1 MLTAAH
7 MLNTHGILLR
17 RCQQVALG
25 IFTEEAED
33 VGFSPTQFSA
43 LAFVQ
48 IEPGIQQ
55 NMLGERIALDRSSV
69 TKCVE
74 ILEAR
79 ELITRTVDPSDKR
92 ARLLHITPAGIEV
105 LDQLTKAAARA
116 RARIEA
122 SMGKDQ
128 FQAFLKSMND
138 FIAVPASEKQEK
150 D

>member
-33 VGFSPTQFSA
+33 IGFSPTQFSA

-55 NMLGERIALDRSSV
+55 NMLGERIALDHLRSPSV
-69 TKCVE
+69 SRFWRH
-74 ILEAR
+74 A
-79 ELITRTVDPSDKR
+79 
-92 ARLLHITPAGIEV
+92 
-105 LDQLTKAAARA
+105 
-116 RARIEA
+116 
-122 SMGKDQ
+122 
-128 FQAFLKSMND
+128 N
-138 FIAVPASEKQEK
+138 
-150 D
+150 

>member
-33 VGFSPTQFSA
+33 IGFSPTQFSA

-138 FIAVPASEKQEK
+138 FIAVPASEKQGK

>member
-33 VGFSPTQFSA
+33 IGFSPTQFSA

-138 FIAVPASEKQEK
+138 FIAVPASEKQ
-150 D
+150 DQD

>member
-33 VGFSPTQFSA
+33 IGFSPTQFSA

-79 ELITRTVDPSDKR
+79 ELITRTIDPSDKR

-138 FIAVPASEKQEK
+138 FVAVPASEKQDK

>member
-33 VGFSPTQFSA
+33 IGFSPTQFSA

-79 ELITRTVDPSDKR
+79 ELITRTIDPSDKR